1 MRGRFA
7 ALTFALFASACS
19 PSIEGV
25 DKAVL
30 DDAVGAAIGDYNTCV
45 LLVNA
50 EGKIAWRYG
59 TRMTCARQLP
69 ACAANGGVT
78 TVDLL
83 AEAAATKGFETN
95 ISCPSKPD
103 GSTTVGWAAGPVK
116 AAEGATHQP
125 LFYAA
130 VMEGERALPGREI
143 RLRLENAL
151 AKAGV

>member
-1 MRGRFA
+1 MRGQLA
-7 ALTFALFASACS
+7 ALTFALLACACS

-25 DKAVL
+25 DEAAL
-30 DDAVGAAIGDYNTCV
+30 TDAVGSAIGDYNTCV
-45 LLVNA
+45 LLVNG
-50 EGKIAWRYG
+50 EGKVAWRYG

-83 AEAAATKGFETN
+83 AEAAAKGFETAT
-95 ISCPSKPD
+95 SCPSKPD
-103 GSTTVGWAAGPVK
+103 GSTSVGWAAGPVK
-116 AAEGATHQP
+116 ASEGATHPP
-125 LFYAA
+125 LFFAA

-151 AKAGV
+151 ARAGL